1 MILLM
6 LSKSVTFLATPP
18 PGSQGLYENLSFIAE
33 ILALLAV
40 EITTSKII
48 YQFRNRTQLMIF

>member
-33 ILALLAV
+33 FGTAGC
-40 EITTSKII
+40 
-48 YQFRNRTQLMIF
+48 RNNYI